1 MNLNSKEMGTV
12 KLNSKEVNFVE
23 KLYNKM
29 FDSLYAYALH
39 SLCDSTLSEEAVQD
53 TFLIACTKIEDMM
66 QSQNP
71 EGWLTNVLKNV
82 ILNIWHRQAKLATK
96 VIPSSPFDE
105 AFGDAIHTDEENIDI
120 IFSNLVHDRDYILLK
135 KIVLE
140 KCTMEETAAY
150 FNISIDACKKRVQR
164 AKKRLN
170 EFPLKYGII

>member
-12 KLNSKEVNFVE
+12 KLNSKEANFME
-23 KLYNKM
+23 SIYNEM
-29 FDSLYAYALH
+29 FDPLYAYALH

-53 TFLIACTKIEDMM
+53 TFLITCTKIDDIM

-71 EGWLTNVLKNV
+71 KGWLTNTLKNV
-82 ILNIWHRQAKLATK
+82 ILNIWHKQAQLAAK

-120 IFSNLVHDRDYILLK
+120 IFSNLVNDRDFILLK

-140 KCTMEETAAY
+140 KCTMEETAAC
-150 FNISIDACKKRVQR
+150 FNISVDACKKRAQR
-164 AKKRLN
+164 AKQKFQKL
-170 EFPLKYGII
+170 LK